1 MRQNGPPNTHPP
13 QNAHSQMSSNTIA
26 AYPSTESLKERSW
39 PPGAEPWVRVLC
51 LSYNH
56 ADFMEQCLEGIL
68 AQKTAFPVHVV
79 IHDDA
84 SRDGTQEILKR
95 YAARFPDLITLV
107 LQTENQ
113 FSRGLIAPIDFA
125 ALPPARYTALCEGD
139 DFWSDE
145 NKLQIQ
151 VDFLERNP
159 EFVISGHN
167 CEVISLDGSRSGR
180 MEVRPSKR
188 RDFSAADV
196 MRGKAHLPT
205 CSRVFRNV
213 INERPP
219 EERRMLN
226 TDRLW
231 LCMLGRFGKSHFHHD
246 IAPAAYRQ
254 HEGGVWSRLGRAE
267 RNLQHIEAALCLF
280 RYFRRVG
287 ENSVAAYHWRR
298 FVWKALVAHLLR
310 SWAG

>member
-1 MRQNGPPNTHPP
+1 
-13 QNAHSQMSSNTIA
+13 
-26 AYPSTESLKERSW
+26 
-39 PPGAEPWVRVLC
+39 
-51 LSYNH
+51 
-56 ADFMEQCLEGIL
+56 
-68 AQKTAFPVHVV
+68 
-79 IHDDA
+79 
-84 SRDGTQEILKR
+84 
-95 YAARFPDLITLV
+95 LV
-107 LQTENQ
+107 LQAENQ

-139 DFWSDE
+139 DFWADE

-151 VDFLERNP
+151 IDFLERNP

-188 RDFSAADV
+188 RDCSAADV

-287 ENSVAAYHWRR
+287 EKRVAAYHWRR
-298 FVWKALVAHLLR
+298 FVWKTVVTYLR
-310 SWAG
+310 RDWAG